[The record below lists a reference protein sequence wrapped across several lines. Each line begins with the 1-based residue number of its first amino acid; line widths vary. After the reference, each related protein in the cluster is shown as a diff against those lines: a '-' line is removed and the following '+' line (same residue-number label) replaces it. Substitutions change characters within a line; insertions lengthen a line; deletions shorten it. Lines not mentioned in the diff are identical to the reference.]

1 MCRNNEQWTTG
12 KGETWSR
19 GRNSRLPVDVNVM
32 LNLSTNP
39 FSQTT
44 VSDLKNWNYD
54 NDDIKVFL
62 EAKVTVSDC
71 HNFLAV

>member
-1 MCRNNEQWTTG
+1 
-12 KGETWSR
+12 
-19 GRNSRLPVDVNVM
+19 M
-32 LNLSTNP
+32 LVLLIITMVTLLTILVHHTHTHTHINTQKKNLSANP
-39 FSQTT
+39 FSKST

>member
-1 MCRNNEQWTTG
+1 MCRSNEQWTTS

-19 GRNSRLPVDVNVM
+19 GRNSRLQFDVNVM

-71 HNFLAV
+71 QNFLAV